1 MKNIMQYES
10 KVWATADFL
19 RSVGI
24 PGGDYPK
31 YMMPIFAMMMVEARI
46 LKLKKDKILDK
57 KKHSYNDEII
67 KGMTLEKVCEDVKSF
82 DKKLKSYLNGYDD
95 ETKKLL
101 GIVVTKGQK
110 YLNVKEVLEDLEGK
124 QIVYDY
130 LKKWAEVSLVD
141 FNNSEIT
148 TLEEHIKRKWADLS
162 SSTANAEQYTP
173 EDIIATIARL
183 LSDKVDSSKYDKKK
197 PFRLYDMTC
206 GGGNMLY
213 GIGDTLKDKFPKM
226 AMELYGQDY
235 SSHLYA
241 LSKIES
247 MFRDNANIA
256 YGNTLTDDQ
265 FEDIFMSALVAN
277 PPYGSAW
284 NVKGSNYEE
293 KIFGNK
299 KKYPHTPGTGDGQLL
314 FMEHGAYKID
324 FQQALGY
331 IVLNGS
337 PLYSGDAGSGESEI
351 RKYLLDNDWV
361 EAIIQL
367 PKDEFFNTNITTY
380 LWCLNKYKD
389 KSRKDKILLVNA
401 SELGTSLSK
410 SKGKKTQELGKE
422 SIEKIATLVREFKDT
437 EYSKVYDKISLYY
450 KKQIFKINGEKEVDS
465 IAYSFEPKEADKLL
479 KSHIEKWYKGKEVV
493 VDKSQIGVSINFN
506 KIFYKLDENLNLSK
520 ISDKIKKVTK
530 EIKDLEDK
538 LWE

>member
-19 RSVGI
+19 RAVGI

-31 YMMPIFAMMMVEARI
+31 YMMPIFAMMMVESRI
-46 LKLKKDKILDK
+46 LKLHKDKSLDK
-57 KKHSYNDEII
+57 KKHSYNDEIV
-67 KGMTLEKVCEDVKSF
+67 KGMTLSKVCEDVKGF
-82 DKKLKSYLNGYDD
+82 DKRLKAYLDAYDD

-101 GIVVTKGQK
+101 GVVVTKGQK
-110 YLNVKEVLEDLEGK
+110 YLNVKEILEDLDGK
-124 QIVYDY
+124 QIIYDY
-130 LKKWAEVSLVD
+130 LKKWSEISLVD

-183 LSDKVDSSKYDKKK
+183 LKDKIEPSKYDKKK

-213 GIGDTLKDKFPKM
+213 GIGDQLSEKFPKM
-226 AMELYGQDY
+226 PLELYGQDY

-247 MFRDNANIA
+247 MFRDNAHIG

-284 NVKGSNYEE
+284 NIKGSNYEE

-314 FMEHGAYKID
+314 FMEHGAFKLD

-337 PLYSGDAGSGESEI
+337 PLYSGDAGSGESDI

-380 LWCLNKYKD
+380 LWCLNKHKD
-389 KSRKDKILLVNA
+389 KNRKDKVLLVNA
-401 SELGTSLSK
+401 SELGTPLKK
-410 SKGKKTQELGKE
+410 SKGKKSQELGKE
-422 SIEKIATLVREFKDT
+422 AIDTIASLIKDFKDT
-437 EYSKVYDKISLYY
+437 DLSKVYEKVKFYY
-450 KKQIFKINGEKEVDS
+450 NKQVFKVNGEKIVDS
-465 IAYSFEPKEADKLL
+465 IAHSFDPKEAKKLL
-479 KSHIEKWYKGKEVV
+479 DSHIEKWYSGKQVLI
-493 VDKSQIGVSINFN
+493 DKSQTGVTINFN
-506 KIFYKLDENLNLSK
+506 KIFYRLDENLNLKK
-520 ISDKIKKVTK
+520 ISDKIKKVSK

>member
-10 KVWATADFL
+10 KVWATADIL
-19 RSVGI
+19 RGVGI

-31 YMMPIFAMMMVEARI
+31 YMMPVFALMMVESRI
-46 LKLKKDKILDK
+46 LTLNNEKTLDK
-57 KKHSYNDEII
+57 KKHSYNSEIV
-67 KGMTLEKVCEDVKSF
+67 KGNTLSKVCEDVKGF
-82 DKKLKSYLNGYDD
+82 DKKLKDYLNGFD
-95 ETKKLL
+95 EETQKLL
-101 GIVVTKGQK
+101 GIVVTKGTK
-110 YLNVKEVLEDLEGK
+110 YLNIKEILEELDGKKVLF
-124 QIVYDY
+124 DY
-130 LKKWAEVSLVD
+130 LKKWSEISFVG

-148 TLEEHIKRKWADLS
+148 TLEEHIKRKWADLA

-173 EDIIATIARL
+173 EDIIGLIARL
-183 LSDKVDSSKYDKKK
+183 LKDKVDVSKYDNKK

-213 GIGDTLKDKFPKM
+213 GIGDSLSKKFPKLPI
-226 AMELYGQDY
+226 ELYGQDY

-241 LSKIES
+241 LAKIES
-247 MFRDNANIA
+247 MFRENAHIG

-265 FEDIFMSALVAN
+265 FEGVFMSALVAN

-284 NVKGSNYEE
+284 NIKGSNYEE
-293 KIFGNK
+293 KIYGNK
-299 KKYPHTPGTGDGQLL
+299 EKYPHTPGTGDGQLL
-314 FMEHGAYKID
+314 FMEHGAYKIN

-380 LWCLNKYKD
+380 LWCLNKFKD
-389 KSRKDKILLVNA
+389 KSRKDKVLLINA
-401 SELGTSLSK
+401 SEMGTSLKK
-410 SKGKKTQELGKE
+410 SKGKKSQEIGVQAME
-422 SIEKIATLVREFKDT
+422 DIAKLIKDFTNT
-437 EYSKVYDKISLYY
+437 EVSKVYEKVQLYY
-450 KKQIFKINGEKEVDS
+450 RKQILKINGEKAVDVV
-465 IAYSFEPKEADKLL
+465 AHSFDEKEAENLL
-479 KSHIEKWYKGKEVV
+479 KSHIEKWYKGKEVI
-493 VDKSQIGVSINFN
+493 VDKFSIGVSINFN
-506 KIFYKLDENLNLSK
+506 KIFYKLDENLNLKK
-520 ISDKIKKVTK
+520 ISGKIKEVSKK
-530 EIKDLEDK
+530 IKDLEDK